1 MKTIRLGLLLV
12 AAIAAGCSSHPPQ
25 NSPPQATT
33 IPSDPDSTQRGE
45 SFVALP
51 ETQTEATEETVEK
64 QGEEPTAQSDVTE
77 ASPEPSSRQQ
87 YGALVAV
94 PEAETRALQFY
105 LNAQTFDYVEDGE
118 VFVSGPI
125 ASGKASSPTPTGN
138 FSVLSKNKDKESSRY
153 DNEIGTPAWMPFS
166 MQFYGNYFVHEGY
179 LPGQPASHGCI
190 RMSHYDARLLFDRM
204 KIGDPVIVSK

>member
-1 MKTIRLGLLLV
+1 MKTIRLGLLFV
-12 AAIAAGCSSHPPQ
+12 AVIAAGCSSHPPRDY
-25 NSPPQATT
+25 PPQATT
-33 IPSDPDSTQRGE
+33 VPADPDSTQRGE

-51 ETQTEATEETVEK
+51 ETQTEAPDQAAEQ
-64 QGEEPTAQSDVTE
+64 QGEDPAARSVVTE
-77 ASPEPSSRQQ
+77 ASPGQSSRQQ
-87 YGALVAV
+87 YGARVAV

-105 LNAQTFDYVEDGE
+105 LNTQTFDYIEDGE

-125 ASGKASSPTPTGN
+125 ASGKARSPTPTGN

-190 RMSHYDARLLFDRM
+190 RMGHYDARLLFERM
-204 KIGDPVIVSK
+204 KVGDPVVVSK

>member
-1 MKTIRLGLLLV
+1 M
-12 AAIAAGCSSHPPQ
+12 
-25 NSPPQATT
+25 
-33 IPSDPDSTQRGE
+33 
-45 SFVALP
+45 
-51 ETQTEATEETVEK
+51 
-64 QGEEPTAQSDVTE
+64 
-77 ASPEPSSRQQ
+77 
-87 YGALVAV
+87 AV

-105 LNAQTFDYVEDGE
+105 LNTQTFDYIEDGE

-125 ASGKASSPTPTGN
+125 ASGKARSPTPTGN

-190 RMSHYDARLLFDRM
+190 RMGHYDARLLFERM
-204 KIGDPVIVSK
+204 KVGDPVVVSK